1 MGTINT
7 RISIRSS
14 NTFRN
19 NLSQR
24 HDRVY
29 AVESRID
36 NATRIIKATTT
47 GTAYT
52 IVDGADFY
60 DAAETGDAANRVYL
74 FVRNTSGIAGKI
86 ITVQFNDGTNT
97 VETAKLNAGEFTMIT
112 WYCGSANHAVEVY
125 SNDSA
130 GVKVEFIAS
139 PMQ

>member
-1 MGTINT
+1 
-7 RISIRSS
+7 
-14 NTFRN
+14 
-19 NLSQR
+19 
-24 HDRVY
+24 VY